1 MAFIPTPV
9 RPTRA
14 FADLRDFFSQPT
26 RHKMVFAALAI
37 TMTLGL
43 VAAVWKQF
51 ESKRQWQPPQIV
63 YVKQWPASRTRQE
76 VRAQQARDLPR
87 ELAEKRAEE
96 KALAERRAQFQ
107 RVADAMG
114 IDTERK

>member
-9 RPTRA
+9 RPRRA
-14 FADLRDFFSQPT
+14 FADLRDFLGQPT
-26 RHKMVFAALAI
+26 RHKLVFAVLSI
-37 TMTLGL
+37 TLTLGL
-43 VAAVWKQF
+43 IVAVWKQF
-51 ESKRQWQPPQIV
+51 ESKRAWQQPDIV
-63 YVKQWPASRTRQE
+63 YVKQWPGSRTRLQVE
-76 VRAQQARDLPR
+76 EQQARDLPG
-87 ELAEKRAEE
+87 ELAEKRAME